1 MLLLLLLNLL
11 LLLLLIFVAIG
22 DFVQEH
28 PGIRQQVISSIPRG
42 TSLKLMLLLLLRH
55 PNLLRLLL
63 GQPRGQ
69 LGRCGHRRGGGSP
82 KHAEATSRTRRRR
95 RRSNTCSCSSS
106 SIAQSIPLKFAV
118 PGLVEELGELT
129 IHCSRTHTITP
140 SRTHTSTSPLVE
152 RGSRCSG
159 SHAHSRLQFW

>member
-22 DFVQEH
+22 DFIQEH
-28 PGIRQQVISSIPRG
+28 PGIRQQVIPSIPRG
-42 TSLKLMLLLLLRH
+42 TSLKLMLLLLLWH

-63 GQPRGQ
+63 GQSRGQ
-69 LGRCGHRRGGGSP
+69 LGRGSHRRGGGSP
-82 KHAEATSRTRRRR
+82 KHAEATSGTRRR
-95 RRSNTCSCSSS
+95 RRSNSCSCSSS

-129 IHCSRTHTITP
+129 IHCSRTHALTP
-140 SRTHTSTSPLVE
+140 SRTHTSTSLLVE

-159 SHAHSRLQFW
+159 SHAHSHNL